1 MAKWGE
7 GDSRWVVEERNDGAN
22 VNSWHWE
29 DKSMMGFAKQRLA
42 ELLQGLSLDVPDAGA
57 KQASEKM
64 QIRVTELKE
73 CSGECTISRRK
84 KDKLLALFDLTL
96 KLKWEASA
104 PCDEGAAADT
114 PNEVGEG
121 EEGAEEEGKEADA
134 KAAKP
139 VKGEITVKEFATGH
153 DEIDDLE
160 FSCTVTGKGE
170 RETAAKAAL
179 KKLYQPIFERLQQF
193 DKELQSQDMSSPT
206 KK

>member
-7 GDSRWVVEERNDGAN
+7 GDSRWLVEERNDGAN

-29 DKSMMGFAKQRLA
+29 DKSMMGFAKTRLA
-42 ELLQGLSLDVPDAGA
+42 ELLEGLSLDVPDAGN
-57 KQASEKM
+57 KSASEQT
-64 QIRVTELKE
+64 QIKVTELKE
-73 CSGECTISRRK
+73 CSGECSISRRK

-96 KLKWEASA
+96 KLKWEAST
-104 PCDEGAAADT
+104 PCEDAVAAEMPTETA
-114 PNEVGEG
+114 EG
-121 EEGAEEEGKEADA
+121 EEGEEKGKGDA
-134 KAAKP
+134 KAAKS

-193 DKELQSQDMSSPT
+193 DKELQSQDISSPT